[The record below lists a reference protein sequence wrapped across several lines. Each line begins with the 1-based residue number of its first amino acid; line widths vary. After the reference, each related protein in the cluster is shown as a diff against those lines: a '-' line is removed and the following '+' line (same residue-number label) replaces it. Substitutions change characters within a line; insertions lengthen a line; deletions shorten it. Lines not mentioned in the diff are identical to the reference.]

1 MSLRYLIGFIHVR
14 LDRSLSE
21 IQSWPWYVLYPLS
34 SSHRFISHPVPFVF
48 LDNIAP
54 AIASCLGDLVTLCLI
69 GLVSTLLIPF
79 LHTPLPFVI
88 CIIVV
93 ISASISLAYT
103 LRNKHVRSL
112 LGEGWTPLFGAMVI
126 SSGTG
131 VVLDMFVS
139 KYEGFPLLAV
149 VISGTSASVSLT
161 LEPAEFDF
169 QVSLALQAPSLS
181 LAFQQPSTLLY
192 FPSPCYNLIINQ
204 VAASSC
210 LRSS

>member
-1 MSLRYLIGFIHVR
+1 
-14 LDRSLSE
+14 
-21 IQSWPWYVLYPLS
+21 
-34 SSHRFISHPVPFVF
+34 
-48 LDNIAP
+48 
-54 AIASCLGDLVTLCLI
+54 
-69 GLVSTLLIPF
+69 
-79 LHTPLPFVI
+79 
-88 CIIVV
+88 
-93 ISASISLAYT
+93 
-103 LRNKHVRSL
+103 

-149 VISGTSASVSLT
+149 VISGTSASISLT

-181 LAFQQPSTLLY
+181 LAFQQPSTLPY